1 LIQNIDF
8 LSIFFFE
15 TDKKIVLI
23 TSVFLII
30 VILSFFI
37 LILPDFLPKMMILM
51 IEIGCTLLIF
61 QSSEEISYNIIYFL
75 DLMLNFQGITEI
87 SLVYLELII
96 TIEIQVKIFKILSLT
111 LLIINFFFTFINLI

>member
-1 LIQNIDF
+1 LIQNIEY

-15 TDKKIVLI
+15 TDRKIVLI
-23 TSVFLII
+23 TSIFLII

-37 LILPDFLPKMMILM
+37 LIVPDFLPKMMILM

>member
-1 LIQNIDF
+1 MIQNIEY

-15 TDKKIVLI
+15 TDRKIVLI
-23 TSVFLII
+23 TSIFLII

-37 LILPDFLPKMMILM
+37 LIVPDFLPKMMILM

-61 QSSEEISYNIIYFL
+61 QISEEISYNVIYFL

-87 SLVYLELII
+87 SLIYLEII
-96 TIEIQVKIFKILSLT
+96 IAIEIQVKIFKILSLT

>member
-1 LIQNIDF
+1 MIQNIEF

-37 LILPDFLPKMMILM
+37 LILPDFLPKMMIFM

-61 QSSEEISYNIIYFL
+61 QISEEISYNINYFL
-75 DLMLNFQGITEI
+75 DLMLNFQGITEV
-87 SLVYLELII
+87 SLEYLGII
-96 TIEIQVKIFKILSLT
+96 IEIEIQVKIFKILSLT
-111 LLIINFFFTFINLI
+111 LLIINFFFTLMDLI